1 MTSETGAESSMGRAA
16 GIRVGMALALAI
28 GLSASMAGSAFAQ
41 QEGGG
46 NNGSDHVDVV
56 EVQAS
61 CNVDGTQSASWV
73 ITNTSDEH
81 TAQIS
86 DLSSTIG
93 PLTGAAIGDT
103 IAPGASET
111 VTLVTSGDT
120 TGTVHLS
127 VELEFVNNTRERRG
141 NDDVVFSGGCK
152 AVPPETITV
161 TVPGPTVLVQVPTP
175 APAVAVAA
183 AARFTG

>member
-1 MTSETGAESSMGRAA
+1 
-16 GIRVGMALALAI
+16 MALALAL

-41 QEGGG
+41 QS
-46 NNGSDHVDVV
+46 NDHVDVV

-73 ITNTSDEH
+73 ITNTTEH
-81 TAQIS
+81 HDGEITE
-86 DLSSTIG
+86 LSSTIG
-93 PLTGAAIGDT
+93 PITGAAVGDVLTPGESVTAT
-103 IAPGASET
+103 I
-111 VTLVTSGDT
+111 VTSGDT
-120 TGTVHLS
+120 TGTVHL
-127 VELEFVNNTRERRG
+127 EAALHFIDAEWHTDG
-141 NDDVVFSGGCK
+141 HDDVVFSGGCK